1 MSRTRNFA
9 TIVYPESAPEG
20 WQTKLEEQAVKA
32 FISPLHDKDKT
43 EKGEKKK
50 EHYHVILS
58 FDSVK
63 TDKQAQN
70 VISCFGGV
78 GCIAVNSLRSQVR
91 YLTHI
96 DSPDKAQY
104 RKDDIVC
111 LSGADAVPFFADKA
125 SDDKIIGDIEDFI
138 ISTECKSFALLAVYA
153 RKVKP
158 EWVDVIRSKNCYYI
172 KEFIQSYAYSVKNK
186 EKGFSFLCDNNGEII
201 AEL

>member
-1 MSRTRNFA
+1 MSRTRNYA
-9 TIVYPESAPEG
+9 TIVYPESAPDG
-20 WQTKLEEQAVKA
+20 WQSKLEEQAVKA

-43 EKGEKKK
+43 ENGEKKK

-70 VISCFGGV
+70 VVSCFGGV

-104 RKDDIVC
+104 QKEDIVC

-125 SDDKIIGDIEDFI
+125 NDDKIIGDIEDFI
-138 ISTECKSFALLAVYA
+138 IETQCKSFALLAVYA

-158 EWVDVIRSKNCYYI
+158 EWVDVIRSKNCFYI

-186 EKGFSFLCDNNGEII
+186 EQGYNYLMDKQGNII
-201 AEL
+201 EL